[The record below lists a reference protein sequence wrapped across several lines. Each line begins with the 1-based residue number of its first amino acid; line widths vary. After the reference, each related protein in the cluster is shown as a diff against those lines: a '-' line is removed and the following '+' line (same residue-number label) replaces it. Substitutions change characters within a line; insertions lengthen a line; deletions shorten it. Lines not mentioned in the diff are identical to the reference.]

1 MLRVEKV
8 LEVAKAAQQK
18 DCDSIFAVVG
28 AERVGKSTFA
38 LCCDEYLGARPEC
51 ICVDKNKLGETFTA
65 LKKYDVFH
73 FDEAADGLYSKEG
86 MNKFNR
92 ELEKLFMICGQENW
106 IVFILIPDFFLLAPM
121 FRKRRIIGLFHV
133 YARGRVK
140 FFDRSGIKKINFYHE
155 RYRTSDIRG
164 RPLFSD
170 TFPKYKGGLLK
181 VYLEKK
187 ADKVKQQ
194 LGSFAENTKARPVN
208 EPTKKERAVELLNK
222 GWKTSEIAKEL
233 KMYPADVS
241 HIKSKIGGVV

>member
-1 MLRVEKV
+1 MLRVQQI
-8 LEVAKAAQQK
+8 LDIAKAAQQK

-38 LCCDEYLGARPEC
+38 LCCDEFLGARPEC
-51 ICVDKNKLGETFTA
+51 ICVDKNKLGETFGA

-133 YARGRVK
+133 YARGKVK

-164 RPLFSD
+164 KPLFHD
-170 TFPKYKGGLLK
+170 TFPKYKGSLLK

-194 LGSFAENTKARPVN
+194 IGSFADNTKSKPVN
-208 EPTKKERAVELLNK
+208 EPTKKERIIELFK
-222 GWKTSEIAKEL
+222 AGWRSSEIAKEL
-233 KMYPADVS
+233 KCDIRNVS
-241 HIKSKIGGVV
+241 SYKKLITSS